1 MRRVILKMHVSL
13 DGYARGAE
21 GDVMDWIF
29 DTYDDEL
36 QAWEVD
42 MLWQAGVHI
51 MGRKV
56 YEEMAAY
63 WPTST
68 EVYAPPMNEIP
79 KVIFS
84 KTVRE
89 TTWVGARIENGD
101 LLEAMTL
108 LRNEPGKEI
117 LAHGGPDLAQSLMR
131 HDLIDEFRLLVHP
144 VTLGGGLPLFT
155 ERTKLRLAGARAFPG
170 GTVLM
175 TYRSIR
181 DGEV

>member
-1 MRRVILKMHVSL
+1 MRKVILKMHVTL
-13 DGYARGAE
+13 DGYARGPA
-21 GDVMDWIF
+21 GDVMDWVF
-29 DTYDDEL
+29 DTLDGEL
-36 QAWEVD
+36 QAWEVEL
-42 MLWQAGVHI
+42 LWQAGVHI

-68 EVYAPPMNEIP
+68 EPYAPPMNEIP

-89 TTWVGARIENGD
+89 TTWAGARMEGGD
-101 LLEAMTL
+101 LVDAMTR
-108 LRNEPGKEI
+108 LRNEPGKDI
-117 LAHGGPDLAQSLMR
+117 LAHGGPDFAQSLMK

-144 VTLGGGLPLFT
+144 VTVGGGLPLFT
-155 ERTKLRLAGARAFPG
+155 DRSKLQLVSARAFPG

-175 TYRSIR
+175 TYRSMR

>member
-13 DGYARGAE
+13 DGYARGAA
-21 GDVMDWIF
+21 GDVMDWVF
-29 DTYDDEL
+29 DTFDDEL

-84 KTVRE
+84 RTVRE
-89 TTWVGARIENGD
+89 TTWAGARIENGD
-101 LLEAMTL
+101 LLEAMTR

-117 LAHGGPDLAQSLMR
+117 LAHGGPAFAQSLMK

-144 VTLGGGLPLFT
+144 VALGGGLPLFT
-155 ERTKLRLAGARAFPG
+155 DRAKLQLVSARAFPG

-181 DGEV
+181 DGVV